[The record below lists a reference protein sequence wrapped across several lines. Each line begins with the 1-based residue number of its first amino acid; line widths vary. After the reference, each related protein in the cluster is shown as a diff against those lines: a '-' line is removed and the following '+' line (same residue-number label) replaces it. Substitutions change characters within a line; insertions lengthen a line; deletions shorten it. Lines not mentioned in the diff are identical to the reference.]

1 MKIILF
7 AYIYK
12 KPLIFWFLEAY
23 TILDNEII
31 NKENPSD
38 KIP

>member
-1 MKIILF
+1 MFMDLLKL
-7 AYIYK
+7 
-12 KPLIFWFLEAY
+12 LSLWFLEAY

-31 NKENPSD
+31 SKENPSD